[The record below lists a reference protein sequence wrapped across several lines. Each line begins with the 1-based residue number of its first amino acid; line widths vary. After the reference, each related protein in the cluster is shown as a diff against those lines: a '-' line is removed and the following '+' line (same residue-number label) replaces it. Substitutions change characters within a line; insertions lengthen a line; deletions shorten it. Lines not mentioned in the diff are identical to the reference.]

1 MPKLAPS
8 ASVECLPERF
18 SAGMNAATSR
28 FGFLCDI
35 TLTFVALGIV
45 GLLTAAAFA
54 SLPWLP
60 GWAALVPLT
69 IPILVNLA
77 ALLALRHGRRDVV
90 RWLLQVPFPV
100 ENVNA
105 VLCGSGEF
113 FEVFFEGS
121 MPDRGALMGYLE
133 RASEDA
139 YVIEL
144 DEDRHVMSARFGIV
158 ESKFNPYRE
167 AHRRFVRMKSVVDRA
182 LVPLHQS
189 HPIARVLVV

>member
-28 FGFLCDI
+28 VGFLCDI
-35 TLTFVALGIV
+35 TITFVALGVV
-45 GLLTAAAFA
+45 GLLTAGAFA

-60 GWAALVPLT
+60 GWAALVPLS
-69 IPILVNLA
+69 IPILVNLSA
-77 ALLALRHGRRDVV
+77 HLALRHGRREVV
-90 RWLLQVPFPV
+90 RWLVQVPFPV

-121 MPDRGALMGYLE
+121 MPDRDALMGYLE

-144 DEDRHVMSARFGIV
+144 DEDRHVMSARFGIL
-158 ESKFNPYRE
+158 ESKLNPYLE
-167 AHRRFVRMKSVVDRA
+167 AHRRFARMKSVVDRA
-182 LVPLHQS
+182 LLPLHKS
-189 HPIARVLVV
+189 HPIARVLIV